1 MKKKNK
7 SWAKQKSEFFDW
19 LLGGPIMNYKVEEI
33 KRGGRYGVD
42 TITINFLI
50 SKGSN
55 FENRWDAEE
64 KPIMWDHWCPVEN
77 SIMGI
82 GKGEE
87 CNWCGQDEEYES
99 RNRRYRDRLTTT
111 NKDSLHSNKRS

>member
-19 LLGGPIMNYKVEEI
+19 LLSGPIMNYKVEEI
-33 KRGGRYGVD
+33 KRGGRYGVN

-55 FENRWDAEE
+55 FEDRW
-64 KPIMWDHWCPVEN
+64 KKML
-77 SIMGI
+77 
-82 GKGEE
+82 KG
-87 CNWCGQDEEYES
+87 N
-99 RNRRYRDRLTTT
+99 L
-111 NKDSLHSNKRS
+111 